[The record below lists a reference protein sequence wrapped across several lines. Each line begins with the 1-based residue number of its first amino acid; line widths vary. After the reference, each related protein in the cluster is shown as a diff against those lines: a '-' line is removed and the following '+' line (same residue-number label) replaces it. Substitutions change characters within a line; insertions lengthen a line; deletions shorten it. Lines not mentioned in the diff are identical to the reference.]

1 MKAVIRATAFAL
13 LLIFSPTMTGLGST
27 CSTKGPECPKSKIC
41 CVVCVSSQKV
51 CKVPCQELEDCDSS
65 LNETC
70 SDGYCKCS
78 SSFSCNNLCQTAP
91 DCSRSNAYCNQT
103 CENLPTEG
111 TRPEELPLNPAL
123 LAIVTIMGVLIFSF
137 LFCCCLSRMKSERK
151 SIQAREAKG
160 KFKSLGIERRTT
172 EVIESENASPL
183 IKAESQSAASSRNG
197 ILASE
202 TFKNTISRDKEKEML
217 ISVVVESGLP
227 PIREEDEEGEQE
239 KE

>member
-27 CSTKGPECPKSKIC
+27 CSTKDLECPKSKIC
-41 CVVCVSSQKV
+41 CDGHCVSSRKV

-70 SDGYCKCS
+70 SNGYCKCS
-78 SSFSCNNLCQTAP
+78 SSFSCNN
-91 DCSRSNAYCNQT
+91 RSNAYCNQT
-103 CENLPTEG
+103 CENLSTFPTKG

-160 KFKSLGIERRTT
+160 KLKSLGIERRTT
-172 EVIESENASPL
+172 EVIESEIASPL
-183 IKAESQSAASSRNG
+183 IKAESQSAASARNG
-197 ILASE
+197 ILAAE